1 MIDGSEAREHLAMVD
16 RIVERTSSRLNVGA
30 EYFVVWGIASAT
42 MSLMY
47 QLVADRLVPTNAIVV
62 AWVAA
67 FAAVAFSIWRGK
79 SVGQQRLTFLE
90 REFLTVLKVAML
102 VTFVVFAIELFGANI
117 FGPIGL
123 ASIWSF
129 AASIVVLYIAMHGNR
144 RALVGGIM
152 LLLSLAAANIFPDYA
167 GYALSAGMLVGDA
180 GFGVVELI
188 AAARNAN

>member
-1 MIDGSEAREHLAMVD
+1 MIEDSEAREHLAMVD

-47 QLVADRLVPTNAIVV
+47 QLVADRLVPTNSVAI
-62 AWVAA
+62 AWAA
-67 FAAVAFSIWRGK
+67 GIAAVLFSIWRGK

-102 VTFVVFAIELFGANI
+102 VTFVVFVIELFGANI
-117 FGPIGL
+117 FGPIGP

-144 RALVGGIM
+144 RALIGGIV
-152 LLLSLAAANIFPDYA
+152 LVASLAVANLYPSFA
-167 GYALSAGMLVGDA
+167 GYALSAGMLLGYA
-180 GFGVVELI
+180 GFGIVELL
-188 AAARNAN
+188 AAGRNAG